1 MQQTEDDRRRKR
13 EITIELSL
21 LISGISVAFAIFFGI
36 RDQTRNSRK
45 DTKEEARED
54 ATIITKL
61 EAIQTNMLEVK
72 SEVRSYRE
80 EMKDIREHIARDNE
94 SLNDYATRISAIP
107 NDVYPAE
114 TSPAQTNLSASGLQE
129 KEHPQSTRRL

>member
-1 MQQTEDDRRRKR
+1 M
-13 EITIELSL
+13 TIELSL
-21 LISGISVAFAIFFGI
+21 LISGVSVAFAIFFGI
-36 RDQTRNSRK
+36 RDQSRNNKK
-45 DTKEEARED
+45 DTMEEARED

-94 SLNDYATRISAIP
+94 SLKSLHKRVDELQKRIAAYHEP
-107 NDVYPAE
+107 
-114 TSPAQTNLSASGLQE
+114 
-129 KEHPQSTRRL
+129 

>member
-1 MQQTEDDRRRKR
+1 M
-13 EITIELSL
+13 TIELSL
-21 LISGISVAFAIFFGI
+21 LISGVSVAFAIFFGI
-36 RDQTRNSRK
+36 KSQSRNDRK

-80 EMKDIREHIARDNE
+80 EMKDIREHLARDNE
-94 SLNDYATRISAIP
+94 SLKSLHKRVDELQQRISAYHEP
-107 NDVYPAE
+107 
-114 TSPAQTNLSASGLQE
+114 
-129 KEHPQSTRRL
+129 

>member
-1 MQQTEDDRRRKR
+1 M
-13 EITIELSL
+13 TIELSL

-94 SLNDYATRISAIP
+94 SLKSLHKRVDGIEKDSGIP
-107 NDVYPAE
+107 RTVGRKNTHFRGRNRKRERPEYIMLE
-114 TSPAQTNLSASGLQE
+114 NI
-129 KEHPQSTRRL
+129 

>member
-13 EITIELSL
+13 EMTIELSL
-21 LISGISVAFAIFFGI
+21 LISGVSVAFAIFFV

-80 EMKDIREHIARDNE
+80 EMKDIREHLARDNE

-114 TSPAQTNLSASGLQE
+114 TLPPQTNLSASGLQV
-129 KEHPQSTRRL
+129 KEHLQSTRRL

>member
-1 MQQTEDDRRRKR
+1 M
-13 EITIELSL
+13 TIELSL
-21 LISGISVAFAIFFGI
+21 LISGVSVVFAIFFGI
-36 RDQTRNSRK
+36 KSQSRNDRK

-80 EMKDIREHIARDNE
+80 EMKDIREHLARDNE
-94 SLNDYATRISAIP
+94 SLKSLHKRVDELQQRIAAYHEP
-107 NDVYPAE
+107 
-114 TSPAQTNLSASGLQE
+114 
-129 KEHPQSTRRL
+129 

>member
-1 MQQTEDDRRRKR
+1 M
-13 EITIELSL
+13 TIELSL
-21 LISGISVAFAIFFGI
+21 LISGVSVAFAIFFGI
-36 RDQTRNSRK
+36 RDQNRNSKK

-80 EMKDIREHIARDNE
+80 EMKDIREYIARDNE
-94 SLNDYATRISAIP
+94 SLKLLHKRVDELQKRIATYHEP
-107 NDVYPAE
+107 
-114 TSPAQTNLSASGLQE
+114 
-129 KEHPQSTRRL
+129 